1 MQRYPKTQV
10 HISPVQLP
18 ASSPQ
23 CITAVSAIN
32 SCGLSTS
39 GLFRWLLLTLKWT
52 RRGISCF

>member
-52 RRGISCF
+52 RRGI